1 MGSDGRLL
9 RGYNQFAYD
18 GRDYIALNEDL
29 TTWTAADT
37 AAQITQRKWEQDALA
52 ERDKAYLEGTCL
64 RWLRRYLENGKD
76 ALLRTGAWA
85 AGNSSL
91 CPRAGLSPEEEET
104 LTGVM
109 PLSLRA
115 DRVPGS
121 PDPAWQGLH

>member
-1 MGSDGRLL
+1 MDG
-9 RGYNQFAYD
+9 G
-18 GRDYIALNEDL
+18 GHGG
-29 TTWTAADT
+29 ADHP
-37 AAQITQRKWEQDALA
+37 AKWE
-52 ERDKAYLEGTCL
+52 RDGFAQKHKAYLEDTCVQ
-64 RWLRRYLENGKD
+64 WLRRYLENGKD
-76 ALLRTGAWA
+76 ALLRTGAGA